1 MGGGGVVNTV
11 CAVSVMHSL
20 LKLLKLVPAEFVPCG
35 YNYVRMYT
43 TYRFCTPRLWCIY
56 VYSGIAIK

>member
-20 LKLLKLVPAEFVPCG
+20 LKLLKLVPAEFVTCG
-35 YNYVRMYT
+35 YILCIQLTHSALTNCCVYIYT
-43 TYRFCTPRLWCIY
+43 
-56 VYSGIAIK
+56 VE